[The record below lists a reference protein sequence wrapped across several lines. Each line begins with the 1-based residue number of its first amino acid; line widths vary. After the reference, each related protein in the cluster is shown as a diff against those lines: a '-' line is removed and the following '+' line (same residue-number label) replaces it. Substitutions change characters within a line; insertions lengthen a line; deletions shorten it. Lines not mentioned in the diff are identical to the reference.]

1 MPFRYQL
8 QKVLDLIERKE
19 KEVDAKVMAAAARR
33 DGEQAKLDEIDMRKN
48 AASKGLSAQ
57 MAAGATPDVAASNDY
72 IQMLG
77 QRKEQQQRAL
87 VQAEKDLEAVKEIQT
102 QVRRERSKLEKH
114 REMKLTEYQAVVKKK
129 EAQRI
134 DEMAGTIFMK
144 RRNALEEENAE
155 LADRMEKLQKLK
167 LLQAMR
173 EKREK
178 ENRW

>member
-1 MPFRYQL
+1 MAFRYQL

-19 KEVDAKVMAAAARR
+19 KEVDAKVMAAAAKR
-33 DGEQAKLDEIDMRKN
+33 DLEQAKLDELDVRKN
-48 AASKGLSAQ
+48 AAQKGLGAQ

-77 QRKEQQQRAL
+77 QKQEQQKRSLAMARQ
-87 VQAEKDLEAVKEIQT
+87 ELEAIQEIQT

-114 REMKLTEYQAVVKKK
+114 KEMKLVEHQAVVKKK

-144 RRNALEEENAE
+144 RRNALEAENIE
-155 LADRMEKLQKLK
+155 LAERLEKMEKLK
-167 LLQAMR
+167 LLREMR

-178 ENRW
+178 ESRW

>member
-1 MPFRYQL
+1 MPFKYQL

-33 DGEQAKLDEIDMRKN
+33 DIEQAKLAELELRKN
-48 AASKGLSAQ
+48 AAQKGLGAQ

-77 QRKEQQQRAL
+77 QKQEQQKQAL
-87 VQAEKDLEAVKEIQT
+87 GKALKELEAIQEIQT
-102 QVRRERSKLEKH
+102 QVRRERTKLEKH
-114 REMKLTEYQAVVKKK
+114 KEMKLVEYQAVVKKK

-144 RRNALEEENAE
+144 RRYREEEENAE
-155 LADRMEKLQKLK
+155 LADRLEKMEKLK
-167 LLQAMR
+167 LLREMR

-178 ENRW
+178 ESRW